1 MRVETPSSREEL
13 RRCAARGPEGLRYL
27 AGGTD
32 LVVHLRA
39 HPEERPPLVDLSGV
53 PELREIRPEETPE
66 GPALRIG
73 AAATFS
79 DLERHPL
86 VVRHAAALA
95 RAAASVGSPQIRN
108 RATLGG
114 NVANASPAADSLPA
128 LACLGA
134 RALVEP
140 PEGQERP
147 LPLDALIAG
156 PGRSALE
163 PRALLTAFWI
173 PLGEGWSSF
182 HKLGS
187 RRAVSISRV
196 NLALWTD
203 GRDSR
208 LFLGALGALPV
219 RCPEGES
226 ALALRGEARRAALE
240 GALVSSVETAI
251 PGRSSLAYK
260 RDAVRGLGADLC
272 DALEEAG
279 R

>member
-1 MRVETPSSREEL
+1 MRVDVPASLEEL
-13 RRCAARGPEGLRYL
+13 KDCVARAPEGFRLL

-39 HPEERPPLVDLSGV
+39 HPEETPHLVDLWGI
-53 PELREIRPEETPE
+53 PELREVRREESPE
-66 GPALRIG
+66 GPFLRIG
-73 AAATFS
+73 AAATFA

-86 VVRHAAALA
+86 VRRHAAALA
-95 RAAASVGSPQIRN
+95 RAAASVGSTQIRN

-114 NVANASPAADSLPA
+114 NVAHASPAADSLPA
-128 LACLGA
+128 LACLEA
-134 RALVEP
+134 RALLVT
-140 PEGQERP
+140 PEGEEVRP
-147 LPLDALIAG
+147 LGSLISG
-156 PGRSALE
+156 PGESALR
-163 PRALLTAFWI
+163 PREFLSAFLI

-196 NLALWTD
+196 NLALWTH
-203 GRDSR
+203 GEAAR

-219 RCPEGES
+219 PCPEGER
-226 ALALRGEARRAALE
+226 ALALRGVERRLALE
-240 GALVSSVETAI
+240 EALTGTVDRTI

>member
-13 RRCAARGPEGLRYL
+13 RRCAARGPEGFRYL

-95 RAAASVGSPQIRN
+95 RAAASVGSTQIRN

-114 NVANASPAADSLPA
+114 NVAHASPAADSLPA
-128 LACLGA
+128 LACLEA
-134 RALVEP
+134 RALVAT
-140 PEGQERP
+140 PEGEEVRP
-147 LPLDALIAG
+147 LGSLISG
-156 PGRSALE
+156 PGESALR
-163 PRALLTAFWI
+163 PREFLSAFLI
-173 PLGEGWSSF
+173 PLVEGWSSF

-187 RRAVSISRV
+187 RRAVSISRI
-196 NLALWTD
+196 NLALWSD